1 MPGLFSQEGIFNQ
14 AILTPDLNQQVQS
27 VNIVKAQ
34 NIYATQLQPYL
45 SVGIGEP
52 VSQQNLT
59 GLSCQ
64 QIVTI
69 KEEYK
74 AIINL
79 VNSNTTNTSNNE
91 QNATTLATNSAALSR
106 DVATLTQ
113 QRDDL
118 LEDKKT
124 AELRDNVLRSGNSAV
139 TSHQIYLLG
148 RPLRPASIP
157 YIWVLSVLFIGL
169 AVLILYMFFPYT
181 IPPIDIV
188 LMDIYFF
195 FSNPWV
201 WSILFGL
208 ASIVILFL
216 SLNIAKII

>member
-79 VNSNTTNTSNNE
+79 VNSNTTTPRKNE
-91 QNATTLATNSAALSR
+91 K
-106 DVATLTQ
+106 
-113 QRDDL
+113 
-118 LEDKKT
+118 E
-124 AELRDNVLRSGNSAV
+124 G
-139 TSHQIYLLG
+139 
-148 RPLRPASIP
+148 
-157 YIWVLSVLFIGL
+157 
-169 AVLILYMFFPYT
+169 
-181 IPPIDIV
+181 
-188 LMDIYFF
+188 
-195 FSNPWV
+195 
-201 WSILFGL
+201 
-208 ASIVILFL
+208 
-216 SLNIAKII
+216 